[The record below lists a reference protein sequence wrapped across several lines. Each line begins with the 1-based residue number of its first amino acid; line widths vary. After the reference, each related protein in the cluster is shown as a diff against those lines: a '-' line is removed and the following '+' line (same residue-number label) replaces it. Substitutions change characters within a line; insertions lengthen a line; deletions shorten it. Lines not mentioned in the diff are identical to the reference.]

1 MKDYNEMAKA
11 VFERRDEYLAEKKR
25 KRAMLLKAGVPVC
38 SLLLVSLL
46 GVTIWMAKMPE
57 IPSAPM
63 SDKQN
68 VTQHTTEPA
77 GSENDV
83 TNFVPATQETVIAK
97 HSQGVQS
104 SAPDNTQGGAENPVA
119 KPTKPSVGDIPQTNA
134 TKPQGD
140 SPATSVKPLP
150 TDGVNVTVPG
160 VPSTIPATSGGAVTP
175 PEGVV
180 PTLPMVPD
188 TKPPATNNSGDPLTP
203 PSTYAPCTT
212 CAPTATFPPYVE
224 TTVPSSSPIVAPT
237 TEAPTEPPT
246 GPLEI
251 KVADKTYTAQTGD
264 MVTYT
269 VELEAEEKFED
280 IQMSVRFDENYLS
293 AIIPKAEDGE
303 VDYADNVP
311 NMASAHVEFRND
323 RVGMNAVRVKKFDFG
338 NKKVLMTVDF
348 MVTNS
353 GQTEINRQMQEMT
366 IYTNGVYVNGY
377 TDSRSYFTGGK
388 AEVTEGIEFTEY
400 LTITPASEITPPE
413 ITEKPTE
420 PTSPFVYPEE
430 STDGELLV
438 YADDRVYAADVG
450 QRITYIVELEAEEKF
465 EDFQMKLLYDRNML
479 DILPPD
485 DNNATDVVAEEITL
499 PNAPGTVVNYDEFD
513 ASGRYGDTGHL
524 IATGSLLRKYDF
536 RSRKVF
542 LQIDFIVKKPGE
554 IELDLLIEEMSID
567 DTRYYF
573 DYQKGQVITEGIN
586 IYQYV
591 IVN

>member
-11 VFERRDEYLAEKKR
+11 VFERRDEYLAVRKK
-25 KRAMLLKAGVPVC
+25 KKAMLLKAGVPVC
-38 SLLLVSLL
+38 SLLLVCFL

-57 IPSAPM
+57 IPV
-63 SDKQN
+63 SDIQQN
-68 VTQHTTEPA
+68 SVSTQTSTEPT
-77 GSENDV
+77 GTENDV
-83 TNFVPATQETVIAK
+83 TNYVPETQGTITAK
-97 HSQGVQS
+97 PSQGALA
-104 SAPDNTQGGAENPVA
+104 SAPNIQNNIDNPIQ
-119 KPTKPSVGDIPQTNA
+119 KPTNPHIGDKPQTGGQPDSD
-134 TKPQGD
+134 KPQTSTTPRDPEAMGGVKPNPNLPD
-140 SPATSVKPLP
+140 PTGAVDATTPNVPIVPGTTSPAWEIPSTQVATEWPDGYYPLP
-150 TDGVNVTVPG
+150 ND
-160 VPSTIPATSGGAVTP
+160 
-175 PEGVV
+175 
-180 PTLPMVPD
+180 
-188 TKPPATNNSGDPLTP
+188 
-203 PSTYAPCTT
+203 
-212 CAPTATFPPYVE
+212 
-224 TTVPSSSPIVAPT
+224 TVPSVSPTVPPI
-237 TEAPTEPPT
+237 TEVPTEPPT

-251 KVADKTYTAQTGD
+251 RVADKTYTAQTGD

-280 IQMSVRFDENYLS
+280 IQMSIGFNKKYLN
-293 AIIPKAEDGE
+293 AIVPKDEDGE

-311 NMASAHVEFRND
+311 NMASAHVTFFDD
-323 RVGMNAVRVKKFDFG
+323 RVGMNAVRLKKFDFS

-348 MVTNS
+348 MVTHP
-353 GQTEINRQMQEMT
+353 GETEINRYMQEMT
-366 IYTNGVYVNGY
+366 IYNNGVYVNGY

-400 LTITPASEITPPE
+400 LTITPAAEIIPPE

-420 PTSPFVYPEE
+420 PTAPFVYPEE
-430 STDGELLV
+430 STDGELLI

-450 QRITYIVELEAEEKF
+450 QRITYIAELEAEERF
-465 EDFQMKLLYDRNML
+465 ESFQIKLLYDRDML

-499 PNAPGTVVNYDEFD
+499 PNAPGTLVNYDEFD
-513 ASGRYGDTGHL
+513 ASGWYGDTGHL

-536 RSRKVF
+536 RARKVF

-567 DTRYYF
+567 GTRYYF

>member
-38 SLLLVSLL
+38 SLMLVSLL

-57 IPSAPM
+57 IPTKPVGEKPNST
-63 SDKQN
+63 QN
-68 VTQHTTEPA
+68 ATEPA
-77 GSENDV
+77 GLENDL
-83 TNFVPATQETVIAK
+83 TNYVPATQETVIAK
-97 HSQGVQS
+97 PSQGVQS

-160 VPSTIPATSGGAVTP
+160 VPSTMPCTNAGSEIPELPT
-175 PEGVV
+175 EG
-180 PTLPMVPD
+180 D
-188 TKPPATNNSGDPLTP
+188 DPYIPQYTQP
-203 PSTYAPCTT
+203 PCTT
-212 CAPTATFPPYVE
+212 CAPTEAYPMSTEPVIPATTP
-224 TTVPSSSPIVAPT
+224 PT

-251 KVADKTYTAQTGD
+251 KVADKTYTAQMGD

-280 IQMSVRFDENYLS
+280 IQMSIGFNKKYLN
-293 AIIPKAEDGE
+293 AIVPKDEDGE

-311 NMASAHVEFRND
+311 NMASAHVIFRED
-323 RVGMNAVRVKKFDFG
+323 RVGMNAVRLKKFDFS

-400 LTITPASEITPPE
+400 LTITPASEIIPPE

-465 EDFQMKLLYDRNML
+465 EGFQMKLLYDRNML
-479 DILPPD
+479 DILPP

-499 PNAPGTVVNYDEFD
+499 PNAPGTLVNYDEFD

-536 RSRKVF
+536 RARKVF

-567 DTRYYF
+567 GTRYYF